1 MMEFCM
7 AAAGILD
14 LGKTSSVVLL
24 LIIIQAAIAAVA
36 LAAFVCL
43 ALRKYFRS
51 KNRQDFFAQS
61 AEERLVY
68 DAEDAE
74 DVAPSDGPRTGGR
87 E

>member
-1 MMEFCM
+1 MEFCM

-24 LIIIQAAIAAVA
+24 LIIIQAAVAAVA
-36 LAAFVCL
+36 LTVFVCL
-43 ALRKYFRS
+43 ALRKYRS

-61 AEERLVY
+61 AEERPVY

-74 DVAPSDGPRTGGR
+74 DVASSDGTRTGGR